1 MKRRNSIS
9 NILKS
14 ISFVLLA
21 ITVLASCKK
30 SSTSGTG
37 KLSLQFNAINSGA
50 VKTTSASD
58 LKTFGASASINTV
71 PTGITWTSGYVY
83 VSEIDFKALKDNT
96 TEIKYKSEGSRKVDL
111 FNLNASAGDFNI
123 PSGVYSK
130 IKLELE
136 IGAPQGVKDPGVYLS
151 GTYGTTP
158 IVFAYDESGELFE
171 VEVEGRNFNF
181 DSTKDYNSL
190 INLHLNLLLDG
201 VSNAELDAA
210 TKTNGTIVIN
220 HTTNTNIY
228 QKAKQNIQKLSDS
241 DFKEKD

>member
-1 MKRRNSIS
+1 MKRKNSIS

-14 ISFVLLA
+14 VSFILLA

-30 SSTSGTG
+30 SSTTGTG
-37 KLSLQFNAINSGA
+37 KLSLQFNALNSGA
-50 VKTTSASD
+50 VKTTSTTGLQTTS
-58 LKTFGASASINTV
+58 TSVTTNSV

-83 VSEIDFKALKDNT
+83 VSEIDFKAVKDNT

-111 FNLNASAGDFNI
+111 FNLNASAGDFII
-123 PSGVYSK
+123 PSGVYNK

-136 IGAPQGVKDPGVYLS
+136 IGAPQGIKDPGVYLS

-158 IVFAYDESGELFE
+158 IVFAYDESGDQFE
-171 VEVEGRNFNF
+171 VEVEGRNFTF
-181 DSTKDYNSL
+181 DGTKDYNSL

-201 VSNAELDAA
+201 VSNADLDAA

-220 HTTNTNIY
+220 HTNNVTIY
-228 QKAKQNIQKLSDS
+228 QKAKQNIHNLSDS
-241 DFKEKD
+241 DFKSKD

>member
-1 MKRRNSIS
+1 MKNKNSIS
-9 NILKS
+9 NILKN

-30 SSTSGTG
+30 SSSTGTG
-37 KLSLQFNAINSGA
+37 KVALQFNAVNSGA
-50 VKTTSASD
+50 VKTASTSD
-58 LKTFGASASINTV
+58 LKTFGAAVSTNTV

-83 VSEIDFKALKDNT
+83 VSEIDFKATKDNA

-111 FNLNASAGDFNI
+111 FNVNAFAGDFTI

-158 IVFAYDESGELFE
+158 IVFADDESGDQFE
-171 VEVEGRNFNF
+171 VEVEGRNFTF
-181 DSTKDYNSL
+181 DGTKDYNSL
-190 INLHLNLLLDG
+190 INLHLNLLLNG
-201 VSNAELDAA
+201 VSNADLDAA

-220 HTTNTNIY
+220 HTSNATIY
-228 QKAKQNIQKLSDS
+228 QKAKQNIQNLSDS